1 MNKTIF
7 PGLLSA
13 LVVFVSSRSAT
24 INQLP
29 QRGSNQS
36 RTQEHRILGGQV
48 NPQALNRFVAKSE
61 PPNLGLLPSHLL
73 RTNTFTENVK
83 SPLWKT
89 LPLGRIS
96 ESMPEVSTPANEF
109 TSNVFHAKGNGGE
122 ETGTVIPPV
131 TSAGELMPTPFDGGG
146 DESQETQDIAES
158 TSNQELTPNLK
169 GQEAN
174 ANQSQETGDVP
185 EPSSAP
191 KEPSKR
197 TGSPQTINLKMLQG
211 MIAEITIVA
220 PEGSTY
226 RVERSLDLASW
237 GFLAD
242 GTGNSTVVDQDAA
255 NHLSAFYRVVPK

>member
-1 MNKTIF
+1 
-7 PGLLSA
+7 
-13 LVVFVSSRSAT
+13 
-24 INQLP
+24 
-29 QRGSNQS
+29 
-36 RTQEHRILGGQV
+36 
-48 NPQALNRFVAKSE
+48 
-61 PPNLGLLPSHLL
+61 
-73 RTNTFTENVK
+73 
-83 SPLWKT
+83 
-89 LPLGRIS
+89 
-96 ESMPEVSTPANEF
+96 
-109 TSNVFHAKGNGGE
+109 
-122 ETGTVIPPV
+122 
-131 TSAGELMPTPFDGGG
+131 MPTPFDGGG